1 MPFGRF
7 RLIGALLSLT
17 SLAGVGLRFGMV
29 MDQRG
34 LRALKQC
41 AGEVRL
47 NGPAGVK
54 AARCFSTAAVAIWTR
69 RAGQLVSTGRID
81 SLSRNK

>member
-7 RLIGALLSLT
+7 GR
-17 SLAGVGLRFGMV
+17 V

-41 AGEVRL
+41 AGDVSP
-47 NGPAGVK
+47 NGPTAAK
-54 AARCFSTAAVAIWTR
+54 AARCFGTAVVAIWTR
-69 RAGQLVSTGRID
+69 RAGQLASVGRID